1 MLVTMSDRQASASA
15 ADPLPLP
22 RGEGRGECA
31 GSADDVASHACA
43 TGSASVPPAVT
54 GDDAD
59 MLAKAAAGDSAA
71 FDGLVRTHQ
80 EQITR
85 LVHRLLGWPNDVD
98 DVVQDVFVDVL
109 RNLSRFDGR
118 STVLTWITRIAINRC
133 RSHQR
138 RQWLRLRF
146 LRTPPLPRGEGWG
159 EGAGDQLETQETAQ
173 QVHQAIQQLN
183 GRDREI
189 IVLRYLE
196 ELPVEQIAEMLGAT
210 RGAIDVRL
218 SRARRRLEA
227 ILKPLL
233 EE

>member
-1 MLVTMSDRQASASA
+1 MQVTMSDSPASASA

-22 RGEGRGECA
+22 QGEGQ
-31 GSADDVASHACA
+31 DD
-43 TGSASVPPAVT
+43 G
-54 GDDAD
+54 
-59 MLAKAAAGDSAA
+59 AGDRATVAIDETELFAQAVAGNPTA
-71 FDGLVRTHQ
+71 FDRLVRMHQ
-80 EQITR
+80 ERITR
-85 LVHRLLGWPNDVD
+85 LVHRLLGWSSEVD

-118 STVLTWITRIAINRC
+118 SSVLTWITRIAINRC

-146 LRTPPLPRGEGWG
+146 LRKLPLPRGEGWG
-159 EGAGDQLETQETAQ
+159 EGAGDHLETQETIQ

-196 ELPVEQIAEMLGAT
+196 ELPVEKIAETLGAT

-218 SRARRRLEA
+218 SRARRRLEI

-233 EE
+233 ER